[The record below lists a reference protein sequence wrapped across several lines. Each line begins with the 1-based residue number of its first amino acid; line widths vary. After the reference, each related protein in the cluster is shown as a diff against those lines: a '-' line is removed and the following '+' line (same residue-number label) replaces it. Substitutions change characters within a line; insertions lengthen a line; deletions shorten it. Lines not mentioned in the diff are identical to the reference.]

1 MRSSMLQ
8 RHEVLKYEEPL
19 IKQPV
24 YDSSM
29 KQIGVIKDNDLVIVI
44 GDETN
49 PMIKVMLLNGTRG
62 WTRYV
67 EERLLSME
75 QAKPV
80 EQE

>member
-1 MRSSMLQ
+1 MLQ